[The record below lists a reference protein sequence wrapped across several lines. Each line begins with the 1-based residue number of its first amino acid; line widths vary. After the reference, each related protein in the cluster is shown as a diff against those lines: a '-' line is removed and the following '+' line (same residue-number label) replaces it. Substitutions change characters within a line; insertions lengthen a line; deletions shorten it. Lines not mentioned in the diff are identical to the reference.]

1 MSSFNKAFEDLT
13 IGELK
18 KLHESYL
25 NFYGIGNQT
34 KLKEVK
40 NGRTKNN

>member
-1 MSSFNKAFEDLT
+1 
-13 IGELK
+13 
-18 KLHESYL
+18 L

-40 NGRTKNN
+40 NGRTKNNW